1 MDECRKRYGDVFT
14 VRFTGLGPTRELV
27 FLADP
32 KAIRA
37 VFSGDPATL
46 HAGSGNAPLEPLL
59 GHHSVLLLDGPE
71 HMRQRK
77 LMLPPLHGE
86 TMKSYEPMMR
96 DITLTH
102 MRNWPRS
109 VGFRLLPYM
118 QSITLEVILRTVF
131 GFDDVPPRDRMRAL
145 LQRMLRFG
153 SGRTRLL
160 AFAFARFELGGHGP
174 WGEFVSARRQVDDA
188 LFEQIRRRR
197 AAGDTASRNDV
208 LSLLLQA
215 RDQEGRAMSDEEL
228 HDELLTL
235 LVAGHET
242 TATAL
247 AWTFDLLLHHPSAL
261 GRLITTLEHGD
272 GSLLDATIKE
282 SLRIRPVVPIVVRQ
296 LQEPFRVLDYELPA
310 GVIVAP
316 CIYLT
321 QRRPDVYP
329 QPARF
334 QPERFLAGAPDP
346 YAWLPFGGGV
356 RRCLGASFATLE
368 MRVVLRTVLMS
379 AQLRAA
385 SLTQERVTR
394 RAVTLVPRNGT
405 RVIYIGER
413 HANVTQPEQLG
424 ELVPT

>member
-1 MDECRKRYGDVFT
+1 MNECRKRYGDVFT

-32 KAIRA
+32 KAVRA

-59 GHHSVLLLDGPE
+59 GRHSVLMLDGPE

-77 LMLPPLHGE
+77 LMLPPLHGD
-86 TMKSYEPMMR
+86 TLKAYEPMMR
-96 DITLTH
+96 GITLATL
-102 MRNWPRS
+102 RNWPRNEA
-109 VGFRLLPYM
+109 FALLPHM
-118 QSITLEVILRTVF
+118 QNITLEVILRTVF
-131 GFDDVPPRDRMRAL
+131 GFENEAQRDRMRAL

-153 SGRTRLL
+153 SGRIRLL
-160 AFAFARFELGGHGP
+160 AFAFARFELGGRGP
-174 WGEFVSARRQVDDA
+174 WGEFASARREVDDA

-215 RDQEGRAMSDEEL
+215 RDQEGRGMSDEEL
-228 HDELLTL
+228 RDELLTL

-247 AWTFDLLLHHPSAL
+247 AWTLDLLLHHPSTL
-261 GRLITTLEHGD
+261 GRLIATLEEGD
-272 GSLLDATIKE
+272 SSLLDATIKE
-282 SLRIRPVVPIVVRQ
+282 SLRVRPVVPIVVRQ
-296 LQEPFRVLDYELPA
+296 LQERFRVLDHELPA

-321 QRRPDVYP
+321 QRRADVYP

-334 QPERFLAGAPDP
+334 QPERFLSGAPDP

-356 RRCLGASFATLE
+356 RRCLGASFATFE
-368 MRVVLRTVLMS
+368 MRVVLRTVLTS
-379 AQLRAA
+379 VQLRAA
-385 SLTQERVTR
+385 SPTQERVTR

-405 RVIYIGER
+405 RVIYNGER
-413 HANVTQPEQLG
+413 QANVPVLEQFG
-424 ELVPT
+424 ELIPA